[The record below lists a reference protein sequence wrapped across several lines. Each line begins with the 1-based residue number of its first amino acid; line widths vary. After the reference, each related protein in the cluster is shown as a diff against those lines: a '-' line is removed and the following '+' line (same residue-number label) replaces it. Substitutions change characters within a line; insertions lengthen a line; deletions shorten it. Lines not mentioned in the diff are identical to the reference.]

1 AAFPLLPAPH
11 LAKAR
16 AGDKQPRESN
26 QPLKPPEHLEAMGI
40 FIDPSDL
47 PEGGSGLIQVLF
59 LGAVYGFVL
68 FNASNLISDGSELLL
83 LVPSMAGI
91 VGSVVLPVLGAVPDG
106 AIVLFSGM
114 GPDAQEQVS
123 VGVGALAGS
132 TIMLLTIPW
141 ALSVFAGR
149 VNIDENGRGNYVR
162 PKNDPNWSKLMPAG
176 NRDLFKTGV
185 VLFDEIPS
193 TAKTM
198 IATSMI
204 YLILQVPALF
214 YTGTASEDS
223 KADNT
228 KVARAEKPFAIIAF
242 IVSMVAFFLYLY
254 WNVQRSSEVKEDVI
268 DEIRVAAIR
277 DGEISLSGIL
287 AAEVAKLKKESPDTT
302 TPLNATREQFD
313 RVAEIIRPFFHAYD
327 KNRDRRM
334 DADELQMFFK
344 DLGETVSRDEA
355 EKWMAAADKDKS
367 GFIEFNEL
375 VEATLRYLL
384 VKFESELQGRKAVS
398 MQRVVVDQQYSL
410 GMPAADEDE
419 EEEEEVPEDLADLSI
434 HEQQK
439 QIKIRSAYMM
449 FLGTALVLIFS
460 DPMVDVLSEVGA
472 RTGIPAFYVSFVVA
486 PLASNAS
493 ELIAAYNYAQKKTSK
508 TISISISALL
518 GAACMNNTF
527 CLGIFAALMSF
538 KSGGLVWEF
547 SAETFSILFVELVIG
562 YVATKKTQRLL
573 DGVIVLSLYPF
584 SIFLVFLLENIIGL
598 D

>member
-1 AAFPLLPAPH
+1 M
-11 LAKAR
+11 
-16 AGDKQPRESN
+16 AGF
-26 QPLKPPEHLEAMGI
+26 
-40 FIDPSDL
+40 FIDPKDL
-47 PEGGSGLIQVLF
+47 PDDGQGLMQVLF

-114 GPDAQEQVS
+114 GPDAQQQVS

-141 ALSVFAGR
+141 ALSIHAGR

-162 PKNDPNWSKLMPAG
+162 PKGDEHWSKLMPPG
-176 NRDLFKTGV
+176 NKSLTRTGV

-193 TAKTM
+193 TARIMLCT
-198 IATSMI
+198 AMI
-204 YLILQVPALF
+204 YLILQIPALF
-214 YTGTASEDS
+214 YTGTTAEDAH
-223 KADNT
+223 ADNIV
-228 KVARAEKPFAIIAF
+228 VARAEKPFAIAAF
-242 IVSMVAFFLYLY
+242 VISMLSFVLYLY
-254 WNVQRSSEVKEDVI
+254 WNVRRASEVKEDVI
-268 DEIRVAAIR
+268 DEVRVAAIR
-277 DGEISLSGIL
+277 NGEISLSGIL
-287 AAEVAKLKKESPDTT
+287 ANEVAKLKREVVSHT

-313 RVAEIIRPFFHAYD
+313 RVADIIRPFFHAYD
-327 KNRDRRM
+327 KNRDHRM
-334 DADELQMFFK
+334 DADELQLFFK
-344 DLGETVSRDEA
+344 DLGESVSREEIA
-355 EKWMAAADKDKS
+355 KWMIAADKDKS

-375 VEATLRYLL
+375 VEATLRYMLARY
-384 VKFESELQGRKAVS
+384 EHEARGHSTVS
-398 MQRVVVDQQYSL
+398 MQRVVVEQQHSL
-410 GMPAADEDE
+410 ALPPADGDEDE
-419 EEEEEVPEDLADLSI
+419 EEEEEVPQDLAHLSI
-434 HEQQK
+434 AEQQK
-439 QIKIRSAYMM
+439 KIKTRSAYMM
-449 FLGTALVLIFS
+449 FLGTALVLLFS
-460 DPMVDVLSEVGA
+460 DPMVDVLSEIGA

-547 SAETFSILFVELVIG
+547 SAETLSILFVELAIG
-562 YVATKKTQRLL
+562 YMAMKKTQRLI
-573 DGVIVLSLYPF
+573 DGFLVLLLYPA
-584 SIFLVFLLENIIGL
+584 SIALVVVLENVLGL

>member
-1 AAFPLLPAPH
+1 MSGF
-11 LAKAR
+11 
-16 AGDKQPRESN
+16 
-26 QPLKPPEHLEAMGI
+26 
-40 FIDPSDL
+40 FIDPKDL
-47 PEGGSGLIQVLF
+47 PDDGYGLFQVLF

-114 GPDAQEQVS
+114 GPDAQQQVS

-141 ALSVFAGR
+141 ALSIYAGR

-162 PKNDPNWSKLMPAG
+162 PKGDQHWAKLMPPG
-176 NRDLFKTGV
+176 NKDLTRTGV

-193 TAKTM
+193 TARTM
-198 IATSMI
+198 IFTSLI

-214 YTGTASEDS
+214 YTGTAKEDAQ
-223 KADNT
+223 ADNT
-228 KVARAEKPFAIIAF
+228 QVARAEKPFAI
-242 IVSMVAFFLYLY
+242 VAFVASMISFVLYLY

-268 DEIRVAAIR
+268 DEVRVAAIR

-287 AAEVAKLKKESPDTT
+287 AAEVAKLKKESPTHV

-313 RVAEIIRPFFHAYD
+313 RVADIIRPFFHAYD
-327 KNRDRRM
+327 KNRDRKM
-334 DADELQMFFK
+334 DADELQVFFK
-344 DLGETVSRDEA
+344 DLGENVSHEEA
-355 EKWMAAADKDKS
+355 DKWMVAADKDKS

-375 VEATLRYLL
+375 VEATLRYLMA
-384 VKFESELQGRKAVS
+384 KYENEIQGRSSVS
-398 MQRVVVDQQYSL
+398 MQRVVVEQQYSL
-410 GMPAADEDE
+410 AIPPAEGEDD
-419 EEEEEVPEDLADLSI
+419 EEEEEVPEDLAHLSI
-434 HEQQK
+434 AEQQK
-439 QIKIRSAYMM
+439 KIKIRSAYMM
-449 FLGTALVLIFS
+449 FLGTALVLLFS

-508 TISISISALL
+508 TISISVSALL

-547 SAETFSILFVELVIG
+547 SAETFSILLVELAIG
-562 YVATKKTQRLL
+562 YIAMKKTQRLI
-573 DGVIVLSLYPF
+573 DGLIVLMLYPT
-584 SIFLVFLLENIIGL
+584 SIFLVFLLENVLGL

>member
-1 AAFPLLPAPH
+1 MS
-11 LAKAR
+11 
-16 AGDKQPRESN
+16 GV
-26 QPLKPPEHLEAMGI
+26 
-40 FIDPSDL
+40 FIDPKDL
-47 PEGGSGLIQVLF
+47 PDDGYGLIQVLF

-114 GPDAQEQVS
+114 GPDAQQQVS

-141 ALSVFAGR
+141 ALSIYAGR

-162 PKNDPNWSKLMPAG
+162 PKNDQNWSKLMPPG
-176 NRDLFKTGV
+176 NKDLTKTGV

-198 IATSMI
+198 IYTGLI

-214 YTGTASEDS
+214 YTGTAEEDA
-223 KADNT
+223 KADNAQ
-228 KVARAEKPFAIIAF
+228 VAKAEKPFAI
-242 IVSMVAFFLYLY
+242 VAFVICMVSFVLYLY
-254 WNVQRSSEVKEDVI
+254 WNVKRSSEVKEDVI
-268 DEIRVAAIR
+268 DEVRVTAIR
-277 DGEISLSGIL
+277 EGEISLSGIL
-287 AAEVAKLKKESPDTT
+287 AAEVAKLKKESPDSS

-334 DADELQMFFK
+334 DADELQLFFK
-344 DLGETVSRDEA
+344 DLGENVTRDEA
-355 EKWMAAADKDKS
+355 EKWMSAADKDKS
-367 GFIEFNEL
+367 GFIEFHEL

-384 VKFESELQGRKAVS
+384 AKYEDELQGRSSIS
-398 MQRVVVDQQYSL
+398 MQRVVVEQQQSL
-410 GMPAADEDE
+410 AIPSVGGEDDE
-419 EEEEEVPEDLADLSI
+419 EEEEMPEDLVNLSI

-439 QIKIRSAYMM
+439 KIKIRSAYMM
-449 FLGTALVLIFS
+449 SLGTALVLLFS

-508 TISISISALL
+508 TISISVAALL

-547 SAETFSILFVELVIG
+547 SAETFAILFVELSIG
-562 YVATKKTQRLL
+562 YIAMKKTQRLL
-573 DGVIVLSLYPF
+573 DGLIVLSLYPL
-584 SIFLVFLLENIIGL
+584 SIFLVILLENVFAFI
-598 D
+598 

>member
-1 AAFPLLPAPH
+1 MSA
-11 LAKAR
+11 
-16 AGDKQPRESN
+16 
-26 QPLKPPEHLEAMGI
+26 I
-40 FIDPSDL
+40 FIDPKDL
-47 PEGGSGLIQVLF
+47 PDGGYGLIQVLF

-91 VGSVVLPVLGAVPDG
+91 VGSIVLPVLGAVPDG

-114 GPDAQEQVS
+114 GPNAQEQVS

-141 ALSVFAGR
+141 ALSIYAGR
-149 VNIDENGRGNYVR
+149 VNIDENGRGNYIR
-162 PKNDPNWSKLMPAG
+162 PKGDQHWAKLMPPG
-176 NRDLFKTGV
+176 NKSMTRTGV

-198 IATSMI
+198 IFTSLI

-214 YTGTASEDS
+214 YTGTAEKDA

-228 KVARAEKPFAIIAF
+228 KVASIEKPFAIIAF
-242 IVSMVAFFLYLY
+242 VVSMISFVLYLC

-268 DEIRVAAIR
+268 DEVRVAAIR

-287 AAEVAKLKKESPDTT
+287 AKEVANFKKESPTNT
-302 TPLNATREQFD
+302 TPLKATREQFD
-313 RVAEIIRPFFHAYD
+313 RVADVIRPFFHAYD
-327 KNRDRRM
+327 KNRDHRM
-334 DADELQMFFK
+334 DADELQIFFK
-344 DLGETVSRDEA
+344 DLGESLSREEA
-355 EKWMAAADKDKS
+355 ETWMAAADKDKS

-384 VKFESELQGRKAVS
+384 AKYENECHGRSSVS
-398 MQRVVVDQQYSL
+398 MQRVVVEQKHSL
-410 GMPAADEDE
+410 AIPAAEGDDDD
-419 EEEEEVPEDLADLSI
+419 EEEEEVPEDLAHLSI
-434 HEQQK
+434 AEQQK
-439 QIKIRSAYMM
+439 KIKIRSAYMM
-449 FLGTALVLIFS
+449 FLGTALVLVFS
-460 DPMVDVLSEVGA
+460 DPMVDVLSEIGA

-493 ELIAAYNYAQKKTSK
+493 ELIAAFNYAQKKTSK
-508 TISISISALL
+508 TISISVSALL

-547 SAETFSILFVELVIG
+547 SAETFAILLVELCIG
-562 YVATKKTQRLL
+562 CIAMKKTQRLI
-573 DGVIVLSLYPF
+573 DGVIVLCLYPL
-584 SIFLVFLLENIIGL
+584 SIFLVFVLENVLGL

>member
-1 AAFPLLPAPH
+1 MTGF
-11 LAKAR
+11 
-16 AGDKQPRESN
+16 
-26 QPLKPPEHLEAMGI
+26 
-40 FIDPSDL
+40 FIDPKDL
-47 PEGGSGLIQVLF
+47 PDDAYGLAQVLF
-59 LGAVYGFVL
+59 LGAVYGYVL

-114 GPDAQEQVS
+114 GPDAQQQVS

-162 PKNDPNWSKLMPAG
+162 PKGDEHWAKLMPPG
-176 NRDLFKTGV
+176 NKSLTKTGV

-193 TAKTM
+193 TAKVMMCT
-198 IATSMI
+198 AMI

-214 YTGTASEDS
+214 YTGTVDADAR
-223 KADNT
+223 ADNA
-228 KVARAEKPFAIIAF
+228 KVAKIEKPFAI
-242 IVSMVAFFLYLY
+242 VAFVISMISFVLYLY
-254 WNVQRSSEVKEDVI
+254 WNVLRSSEIKEDVI
-268 DEIRVAAIR
+268 DEVRVAAIR

-287 AAEVAKLKKESPDTT
+287 AKEVAKLKSEAPTIS
-302 TPLNATREQFD
+302 TPLKPTREQFD
-313 RVAEIIRPFFHAYD
+313 RVADVIRPFFHAYD
-327 KNRDRRM
+327 RNRDHRM
-334 DADELQMFFK
+334 DADELQLFFK
-344 DLGETVSRDEA
+344 DLGESVSRDEA
-355 EKWMAAADKDKS
+355 AKWMAAADRDKS

-375 VEATLRYLL
+375 VEATLRYMLTRY
-384 VKFESELQGRKAVS
+384 ENEMQGHSSVS
-398 MQRVVVDQQYSL
+398 MQRVVVEQQHSL
-410 GMPAADEDE
+410 AIPPAEGEDD
-419 EEEEEVPEDLADLSI
+419 EEEEEVPEDLAHLTI
-434 HEQQK
+434 AEQQK
-439 QIKIRSAYMM
+439 KIKMRSAYMM
-449 FLGTALVLIFS
+449 FLGTALVLLFS

-508 TISISISALL
+508 TISISVSALL

-538 KSGGLVWEF
+538 KKGGLVWEF
-547 SAETFSILFVELVIG
+547 SAETFSILFVELAIG
-562 YVATKKTQRLL
+562 FIAMKKTQRLL
-573 DGVIVLSLYPF
+573 DGLFVLLLYPT
-584 SIFLVFLLENIIGL
+584 SILLVVLLENGFGL